1 MFGSNF
7 PVEKLWT
14 RYSDLIAAYRSAIEP
29 LGEVVA
35 RAALYDTAAKV
46 YRLN

>member
-14 RYSDLIAAYRSAIEP
+14 GYSDLIEAYRHALEP
-29 LGEVVA
+29 LGA
-35 RAALYDTAAKV
+35 AAAHAALHDTAMRI
-46 YRLN
+46 YRLS